1 MLNFL
6 SFIVIF
12 LIAIFLLFFKG
23 KSLIRKFRDTRR
35 NLVLKSQNS
44 VQNSNFSINL
54 AGQYKNRNY
63 YEVDKS
69 LYKLGLRK
77 EMLKLFKGNKKDK
90 IKSLEIAS
98 KLADRSTLKILK
110 MGLKDMDPDIV
121 ELSAKLI
128 SKFK

>member
-1 MLNFL
+1 
-6 SFIVIF
+6 
-12 LIAIFLLFFKG
+12 
-23 KSLIRKFRDTRR
+23 KFRDTRR

-44 VQNSNFSINL
+44 VQNSNFSMNL

-63 YEVDKS
+63 FEVDKS

-98 KLADRSTLKILK
+98 KLADKSTLKILK

>member
-23 KSLIRKFRDTRR
+23 KSLIRKFRDNRR
-35 NLVLKSQNS
+35 NLVLKSHNS
-44 VQNSNFSINL
+44 DQNSNFSMNL

-63 YEVDKS
+63 FEVDKS
-69 LYKLGLRK
+69 FYKLFLRK
-77 EMLKLFKGNKKDK
+77 EMIKLFKGNKKDK

-98 KLADRSTLKILK
+98 RLADKSTLRILK